1 MKHVNLTKYVL
12 LTITLALIGFG
23 CDTTDEPILITGQ
36 VIDQDSG
43 NSVSQAIVE
52 ITSPEELAAST
63 FSDESGQYR
72 FEEVQVDSVLDI
84 TVQAS
89 RDGFSTET
97 ITVTAVPERQLN
109 VPDLKVR
116 NLGTDSSVGEPAKGA
131 ASIELISSDEVTINV
146 TETGGRVNSAFTFEV
161 QDSTGQAI
169 NQANAVDVEFLLV
182 GGPDDVTITPE
193 RVRTNANGRVTS
205 NVFAGN
211 TAGNLKVEARI
222 VREDI
227 GLTIKSSPILLTI
240 HGGFPNLEHFSIA
253 ASVYN
258 FEAWSINGNRNQITV
273 NVGDKFSNPVKPDT
287 PVYFN
292 TTGGIIQGSG
302 TTDADGQIVV
312 DLISSD
318 PRPSNGIATIRAHTF
333 NENDQPIERDIRV
346 LFSGPPTTQSIQ
358 VSPSTFD
365 IGPNG
370 SQIFNMTL
378 TDLNGNVLPAGT
390 SVEVIPPDGMEV
402 DGDVDFT
409 IRNIIAQGD
418 LSGGEGVTDFTF
430 TARDSDDESNESQD
444 VTIRIEVETPGGF
457 SASKTIQG
465 RKAKA
470 F

>member
-12 LTITLALIGFG
+12 LTFTLALIGFG
-23 CDTTDEPILITGQ
+23 CDTTDDPILITGQ

-52 ITSPEELAAST
+52 ITSPQELAAST

-240 HGGFPNLEHFSIA
+240 HGGFPNIDQFSIA
-253 ASVYN
+253 ASIFN

-273 NVGDKFSNPVKPDT
+273 IVGDKFSNPVKPDT

-302 TTDADGQIVV
+302 TTDSDGQIQV
-312 DLISSD
+312 DLISGD
-318 PRPSNGIATIRAHTF
+318 PRPSGGYATIRAQTF
-333 NENDQPIERDIRV
+333 NENDAPIEREIQV
-346 LFSGPPTTQSIQ
+346 LFSGPPSRNNIDI
-358 VSPSTFD
+358 SPSTFN

-370 SQIFNMTL
+370 SETFTMRT
-378 TDLNGNVLPAGT
+378 TDINGNPLPFNT
-390 SVEVIPPDGMEV
+390 SIDVIPPDGMTV
-402 DGDVDFT
+402 DGDV
-409 IRNIIAQGD
+409 NITVPNT
-418 LSGGEGVTDFTF
+418 LSPGEGVTDFTF
-430 TARDSDDESNESQD
+430 TARDSDDTSNESQD
-444 VTIRIEVETPGGF
+444 VSIRIEVETPGGF
-457 SASKTIQG
+457 TATRTIQG